1 MVDYVAQITPC
12 LGRKLQPIADQV
24 GRSWRLKQYSNLVAY
39 PTGPTED

>member
-24 GRSWRLKQYSNLVAY
+24 GRVVAA
-39 PTGPTED
+39 